1 METTEALKE
10 IVSRHKEQK
19 GSLIGLLQ
27 DLTEQ
32 FGYLP
37 EEMLREVSRELEV
50 PLSRFYSLATFY
62 TTFRLDPI
70 GKHHVCVCVG
80 TACHVR
86 GAPRILEE
94 IEKNLGITDG
104 ETTEDMEYSLE
115 TVACIG
121 ACGLSPCIMINSKV
135 NAKMTPKKVA
145 KLFARG
151 SIYPG
156 IMGQPARLVFQKHRY
171 LHNPVQYHPSGCPVG
186 AFADSRLL
194 AHLTIIYYT
203 LDFTLTAGNGP
214 WLHKLYLEG

>member
-86 GAPRILEE
+86 GASMVVEAVERKLNI
-94 IEKNLGITDG
+94 KAG
-104 ETTEDMEYSLE
+104 ETTKDMLFTLE
-115 TVACIG
+115 TVNCLG
-121 ACGLSPCIMINSKV
+121 ACALGPLIV
-135 NAKMTPKKVA
+135 ADGEYHGKMDQKKA
-145 KLFARG
+145 LQLIDKQMKG
-151 SIYPG
+151 
-156 IMGQPARLVFQKHRY
+156 
-171 LHNPVQYHPSGCPVG
+171 
-186 AFADSRLL
+186 
-194 AHLTIIYYT
+194 
-203 LDFTLTAGNGP
+203 
-214 WLHKLYLEG
+214 EEE